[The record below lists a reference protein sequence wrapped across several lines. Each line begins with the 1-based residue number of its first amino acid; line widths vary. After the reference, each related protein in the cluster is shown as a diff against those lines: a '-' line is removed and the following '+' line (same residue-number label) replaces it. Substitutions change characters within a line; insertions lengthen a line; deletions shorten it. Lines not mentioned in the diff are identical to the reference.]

1 MITLRYCARAIAAL
15 AVVLS
20 AAAALAADQY
30 PQRPVRVIVPYPPGG
45 AVDAVARLTGQK
57 LGEAFGQNFIIDN
70 RSGANGV
77 IGGEIV
83 ARAQPDGY
91 TLLSTASIHIIN
103 PLVVGKVP
111 YDAIRDFAPVSQV
124 AAGPLL
130 LVAHPSL
137 PANGVKEL
145 IALAKSQPGKLTCAI
160 SSRGAAG
167 HLAVEMLKFSAGM
180 DYLIV
185 PYKGSGPAYFD
196 LIGGQV
202 QFMMDP
208 ILAALPHVKGGKL
221 KALAVTSSKRAA
233 MIPEVPTVAESA
245 LPGFEF
251 YSWYGVWAPR
261 GTPRDVV
268 NRIAHEI
275 KRMVDAADVNGR
287 LTAQGF
293 EPVGSTPEQFARYID
308 AEYAKYA
315 KVVKQAGIKAE

>member
-15 AVVLS
+15 AVVLP

-167 HLAVEMLKFSAGM
+167 HLAVEMLKFSAGI